1 MTEKWDIHFGTKN
14 ICIECPKIKLSFNRK
29 FGEIIEIDMIEMIEI
44 DNQYYYIYNNI
55 YDIRC
60 SIHDIYNIYYMYYY
74 KSNRKLK

>member
-1 MTEKWDIHFGTKN
+1 MEHTLRNKKY

-44 DNQYYYIYNNI
+44 NNQYYYIYNNI

-74 KSNRKLK
+74 KSGRKLK